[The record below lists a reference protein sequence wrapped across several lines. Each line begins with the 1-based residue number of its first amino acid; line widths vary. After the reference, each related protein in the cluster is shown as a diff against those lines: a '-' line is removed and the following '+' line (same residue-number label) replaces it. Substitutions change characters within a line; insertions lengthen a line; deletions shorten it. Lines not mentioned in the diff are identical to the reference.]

1 VAVATL
7 NRPEVRNAVDE
18 RIRSE
23 LEAILDHVANDQK
36 IHALVLT
43 GKDPAFCAGGDIS
56 AMRQHFE
63 SRKKRGRLGGQLR
76 LD

>member
-7 NRPEVRNAVDE
+7 NCPEVRNAVDE

-43 GKDPAFCAGGDIS
+43 GKDPA
-56 AMRQHFE
+56 
-63 SRKKRGRLGGQLR
+63 SRYR
-76 LD
+76 